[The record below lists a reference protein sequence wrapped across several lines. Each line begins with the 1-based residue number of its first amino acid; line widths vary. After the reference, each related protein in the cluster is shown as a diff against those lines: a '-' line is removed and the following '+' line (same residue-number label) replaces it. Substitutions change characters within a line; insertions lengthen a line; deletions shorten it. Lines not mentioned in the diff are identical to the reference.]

1 MRPAWFRK
9 RWGFAAGA
17 AASLGFSA
25 SPAAAQTFQSSLL
38 SGAAPMAIAVGAVA
52 FGVIASFAAFGL
64 RHRYAALNDQ
74 TEAQLAGARA
84 DLDELEALLSA
95 MPEVTIVWND
105 QDTPPRVFG
114 DPEII
119 EVNGRNLLSFPH
131 WLAPDDAGVLAEALS
146 HLRISGQPFSL
157 NLSTREGRGVR
168 ALGRPIGSG
177 VALRLRLTQHNVEPL
192 ETESPAET
200 EPASAGADQQAAR
213 AILSLLQKPAWVR
226 DAKGKLIYTNA
237 AYRTLAHRLE
247 VETSADGSPVELFTP
262 GEIKRHLSALGGGER
277 AVKIQEP
284 LPDIPEYQLILF
296 SLTDG
301 TAGYLGLDEA
311 LIRPAR
317 PADPSHLLSVIDTL
331 ATPVA
336 VFDAEARLQQFNSA
350 YAQLFRLEPG
360 WLKVGMS
367 ERQILDRLRSDEQL
381 PVTPDYQA
389 WRLEHLKSYQLT
401 EPQEKTWHL
410 PDGRSI
416 NLVSAPAAREGGVI
430 YVFEDVTG
438 RLKLESTNK
447 ALVNVQRETLNAL
460 SEAVAVFFTDGRL
473 RLYNPRLSEIWKL
486 PINQLGDGPHI
497 DRIGEVCAHE
507 WPEDGAAIWKKL
519 KRAVVDLSPNRADTS
534 GRLSRSDGRL
544 IDYSA
549 VRLPDGQT
557 MLTFIDVTESANF
570 ERVLKERNNALLT
583 ADRLKD
589 AFVQNVSYELRSPL
603 TNIIGFAD
611 LLASG
616 AVGPLNERQKQYTDY
631 IQASSA
637 TLGLLIDNIL
647 DLTHVDAG
655 IAELNLEE
663 QSIPALIERA
673 RAGLHATLT
682 GTGEQEPLNLV
693 VRIEDDLPPFIAD
706 GKRVVQVLY
715 NLLSNAAK
723 FSDPGGEV
731 ILSVEAHAGWIR
743 FIIEDEG
750 VGVPEEI
757 RAAMFNRFE
766 GHAVEG
772 RQRGAGLGLSIV
784 KAFVEMHGGTV
795 SADARL
801 PRGTKVIVALP
812 EDASKAIAPNAARTG
827 TLSA

>member
-1 MRPAWFRK
+1 MKPAWFRK
-9 RWGFAAGA
+9 RWGFVAGA
-17 AASLGFSA
+17 ATALSA
-25 SPAAAQTFQSSLL
+25 IAPPAFAQTLQSNLL
-38 SGAAPMAIAVGAVA
+38 SGAAPMAIAAGAIA
-52 FGVIASFAAFGL
+52 FGVIASVAAFGL
-64 RHRYAALNDQ
+64 RQSYAAKNAIAE
-74 TEAQLAGARA
+74 THLAGARA

-95 MPEVTIVWND
+95 MPEVTIVWHD
-105 QDTPPRVFG
+105 QDTPPRIFG
-114 DPEII
+114 DPSII
-119 EVNGRNLLSFPH
+119 ETDGKLLEFAR
-131 WLAPDDAGVLAEALS
+131 WLAADDADTLAGALS
-146 HLRISGQPFSL
+146 QLRISGLPFSI
-157 NLSTREGRGVR
+157 NLSTSDGRGIR
-168 ALGRPIGSG
+168 ALGRPIGG
-177 VALRLRLTQHNVEPL
+177 GIALRLHLTQHTAQPID
-192 ETESPAET
+192 TASPAEA
-200 EPASAGADQQAAR
+200 EPANGAADQQAAR

-226 DAKGKLIYTNA
+226 DTKGKLTYTNA
-237 AYRTLAHRLE
+237 AYRTLAHRMQ
-247 VETSADGSPVELFTP
+247 VESPLGGKPAELFKP
-262 GEIKRHLSALGGGER
+262 AEIKRHLAALRGGER
-277 AVKIQEP
+277 AVKIDEP
-284 LPDIPEYQLILF
+284 LPDIPEYQLVLF
-296 SLTDG
+296 SLSDG

-311 LIRPAR
+311 LIRPA
-317 PADPSHLLSVIDTL
+317 PSGDANHLMGVIDAL

-336 VFDAEARLQQFNSA
+336 VFDAEAKLQQFNGA
-350 YAQLFRLEPG
+350 YANLFGLDPDWVRT
-360 WLKVGMS
+360 GMS
-367 ERQILDRLRSDEQL
+367 ERQILDKLRSDGQL

-389 WRLEHLKSYQLT
+389 WRQDHLKSYQLT
-401 EPQEKTWHL
+401 EPQEKVWHL

-416 NLVSAPAAREGGVI
+416 NLVAAPAAREGGVI

-438 RLKLESTNK
+438 RLKLESAHK

-497 DRIGEVCAHE
+497 DRIAEVCGNE
-507 WPEDGAAIWKKL
+507 WPEDGNIIWQRL
-519 KRAVVDLSPNRADTS
+519 KRAVVDLSPSRLDTT
-534 GRLSRSDGRL
+534 GRIKRSDDRL
-544 IDYSA
+544 IDYAA

-570 ERVLKERNNALLT
+570 ERVLKERNSALLT

-616 AVGPLNERQKQYTDY
+616 AVGPLNERQMQYTDY

-637 TLGLLIDNIL
+637 SLGLLIDNIL

-663 QSIPALIERA
+663 QNISALIERA

-682 GTGEQEPLNLV
+682 GTGDNAPMNLV
-693 VRIEDDLPPFIAD
+693 VKIDDDLPRFVAD

-723 FSDPGGEV
+723 FSDPGGLVE
-731 ILSVEAHAGWIR
+731 LSVESHAGWLR

-750 VGVPEEI
+750 VGVPDEI
-757 RAAMFNRFE
+757 RAGMFNRFE

-784 KAFVEMHGGTV
+784 KAFVQMHGGTV
-795 SADARL
+795 SAEERL
-801 PRGTKVIVALP
+801 PRGTRVIVSLP
-812 EDASKAIAPNAARTG
+812 EDASHLASAPASETAARG
-827 TLSA
+827 V

>member
-1 MRPAWFRK
+1 MKPAWFRK

-17 AASLGFSA
+17 ASGLGLSA
-25 SPAAAQTFQSSLL
+25 SPALALTFQSNLIY
-38 SGAAPMAIAVGAVA
+38 GAAPMAIAAGAIA
-52 FGVIASFAAFGL
+52 FGVIASVAAFGL
-64 RHRYAALNDQ
+64 RHKYAVNNARLD
-74 TEAQLAGARA
+74 AQLATTRA
-84 DLDELEALLSA
+84 DLDELEALLA
-95 MPEVTIVWND
+95 TMPEVTIVWHQ
-105 QDTPPRVFG
+105 QDTPPQVFG
-114 DPEII
+114 DPETIADSTGS
-119 EVNGRNLLSFPH
+119 VLDFRR
-131 WLAPDDAGVLAEALS
+131 WLAPNDANALAQALS
-146 HLRISGQPFSL
+146 ELRISGRPFGL
-157 NLSTREGRGVR
+157 NLSTDDGRGVR
-168 ALGRPIGSG
+168 ALGRPVGSS
-177 VALRLRLTQHNVEPL
+177 VALRLRLTQHTAQPIDPAG
-192 ETESPAET
+192 PAET
-200 EPASAGADQQAAR
+200 EPSPARTDQKSAR

-226 DAKGKLIYTNA
+226 NAKGHLTYTNA
-237 AYRTLAHRLE
+237 AYRTLAHRLQ
-247 VETSADGSPVELFTP
+247 VENTADGAPVELFTS
-262 GEIKRHLSALGGGER
+262 GEVKRHLSALRGGER
-277 AVKIQEP
+277 AVRISEP
-284 LPDIPEYQLILF
+284 LPDIPEYQLVLF

-301 TAGYLGLDEA
+301 SAGYLGLDET
-311 LIRPAR
+311 LIRPM
-317 PADPSHLLSVIDTL
+317 PSADAGHLLGVIDAL

-336 VFDAEARLQQFNSA
+336 VFDSEARLQQFNSA
-350 YAQLFRLEPG
+350 YAHLFGLDPN
-360 WLKVGMS
+360 WLRTGMS
-367 ERQILDRLRSDEQL
+367 ERQILDQLRSDGQL
-381 PVTPDYQA
+381 PVTADYQG
-389 WRLEHLKSYQLT
+389 WRREHLKSYQLT

-486 PINQLGDGPHI
+486 PINQLGAGPHI
-497 DRIGEVCAHE
+497 DRIAEVCDHE
-507 WPEDGAAIWKKL
+507 WPEDGLAIWKKL
-519 KRAVVDLSPNRADTS
+519 KRAIVDLSPNRADTS
-534 GRLSRSDGRL
+534 GRISRSDGRL
-544 IDYSA
+544 IDYASA
-549 VRLPDGQT
+549 RLPDGQT
-557 MLTFIDVTESANF
+557 MLTFSDVTESANF

-616 AVGPLNERQKQYTDY
+616 AVGPLNERQMQYTDY

-663 QSIPALIERA
+663 HNIAALIERA

-682 GTGEQEPLNLV
+682 GTGERQPFNLV
-693 VRIEDDLPPFIAD
+693 VNIDDDLPPFIAD

-731 ILSVEAHAGWIR
+731 ELTVEAHAGWIR

-784 KAFVEMHGGTV
+784 KAFVQMHGGTV
-795 SADARL
+795 SAEERL
-801 PRGTKVIVALP
+801 PRGTKVIVNLP
-812 EDASKAIAPNAARTG
+812 EDASHLATPTG
-827 TLSA
+827 TQTGALSA